1 MYDKTFMIYNT
12 YMMRGM
18 MYEMYDDMMH
28 GKLCMMCDRYYVKQK

>member
-1 MYDKTFMIYNT
+1 MYDETFMIYNT
-12 YMMRGM
+12 YMMCG